1 MADPVADFLNQQFGR
16 VGQTDLQRPL
26 PQFRRGAPNSLGE
39 TFGRGV
45 DAGIKGLSADVDYFQ
60 ALAGTLVGADEF
72 AADNVREARM
82 NQERAADYLQGVES
96 FAEFIDEP
104 TVGGFFNQ
112 VASGVGQLVPS
123 AISTVAGAGV
133 GSVTAVAGR
142 AILGS
147 SSRAAAKKI
156 LSESLEKVAK
166 GTASPSDLDIAQSA
180 WDLYRAS
187 GVGAAAKTGA
197 LAGAGVSEY
206 VPLAGSNLSEALE
219 SGRDLD
225 PIEALRAG
233 FVAAPQAAIGV
244 GGEVALLRLVGE
256 KAKRLSTGDSTVMGR
271 LANDIATGFF
281 RGGAIEASTELAQE
295 GIAVANRS
303 QMDENFSGQDAKL
316 RLGEAAFA
324 AFFGGGAAGSAA
336 AGLGGT
342 ARELGN
348 APDTLS
354 GVMDQARTWLDQ
366 GQEQQVNQ
374 KSSEEETGGVD
385 PQFSNPEPQA
395 DINAQLESMLDPAS
409 TKDAVWIEGS
419 EPALGVSANG
429 KLNGNLEI
437 NGQRVF
443 AAFVPGRGTVV
454 SQYADVV
461 QEVIKGGATD
471 QVLASALGYGAS
483 KPAAGGDRVVQVR
496 NARGQIISEEVASD
510 ETLPAAVAAAE
521 GIMNKAKGDTYSI
534 VDVKDAARDRA
545 QRLSDEQG
553 PVVRNMD
560 LPDEV
565 VEAFEGTDL
574 SDPSFNIDELE
585 DVTDYNYVS
594 RQRGEDGAFPVFSD
608 TQALRNEY
616 DNLFGD
622 TDWDSDVFGSM
633 SDSALRAANRV
644 GREGL
649 EVEVSQPEGP
659 SGRTQLTVRNFEQEV
674 FKTRR
679 QNDAGETEIVRLP
692 IARFLQNE
700 VSQAS
705 QQRPENR
712 NAVIVRPDGSQAE
725 VSLLSLA
732 QAGRRVQQ
740 LRDPDGRQNVGA
752 NLVAMI
758 SALIQGGYE
767 IRLGKKPKKNQQD
780 RTQSLTA
787 PLDQEVPDSVRELQ
801 AEEAQVGVLSPVS
814 SDRSLL
820 DAFLRA
826 AVTPSTANI
835 AALGEF
841 ANIRAGFIDDQ
852 PATIADVLRSNLPME
867 AEPEFDAPETRRAAG
882 FDRDTRDRNTAVIFD
897 YPDTIDGQQGVV
909 RIAPQSTPGVVEV
922 RSNLT
927 SQVPKAERFGTN
939 VAETQSGSSATAGP
953 TVRAPLTRL
962 PQEPFG
968 TILPNNDPRFPRSTY
983 ETVTDAGAAQE
994 GFDTPEGAAFEAG
1007 GETQLFG
1014 SNTGSRL
1021 IDDVAAPTHRY
1032 STQSTKRRNAS
1043 VNMPLASDTDRAA
1056 VALVV
1061 NVLNAAMS
1069 KLGMKRPVDVILMS
1083 QLADADQAGGFQLL
1097 GTQKFQRFRQQFSDP
1112 VVAQRVFEEA
1122 QNLINSDTGL
1132 GRMVGFA
1139 DANFILVNDFK
1150 TNNALETALIASH
1163 ELGHAFF
1170 REEMQGAVGK
1180 PVFKTLWAAYQKVKA
1195 DPDTFDYSGPFGF
1208 EEWYSDQVA
1217 AWSFGEY
1224 RNSKARNLE
1233 ESYFKRLVDK
1243 LRQMWTSIRSVLRK
1257 RFGTVDETFE
1267 AYMQDVVRANRANA
1281 RTNEATAARTAS
1293 AAGGINTAYHVR
1305 NLNDVVEG
1313 MDKGVNRPDG
1323 TTADFSGA
1331 TLADQIRNI
1340 INQIR
1345 RDPRTN
1351 AVRKFLYTADSY
1363 LRKVASPEIAD
1374 IFYVE
1379 AQQEGTRGRVG
1390 MLKRRDRAQ
1399 RQLRKMF
1406 ADMVGD
1412 PNDPAVQRA
1421 VAQAAG
1427 DRSADTDVMLVQAAQ
1442 VREFLKRVYDEYIEP
1457 AQAGYPEGQ
1466 RIQFAED
1473 YFPVVH
1479 NLLAVSDNPDAYMA
1493 LIMQYNPDANVESVR
1508 AAVSRMVQYHE
1519 AVQNNDLKIPE
1530 LDPASGAQEARE
1542 LTANVPR
1549 EALMGDPND
1558 PNSINF
1564 LVDPNDALQV
1574 YLNQLTKRVEWN
1586 RATKA
1591 ADGTEMLQPLLD
1603 GLEDENRKEAMG
1615 VINAYLGYG
1624 NQTMDPF
1631 WRKTQSYL
1639 AAAQYTL
1646 LLPLAVIG
1654 SLPELAGPIINS
1666 KDLSSLEYAFRT
1678 MKESLTKSEAREL
1691 AEDIGVV
1698 SNDAL
1703 TNGYITAAEQEF
1715 LDPQAR
1721 KWTDAFFRV
1730 TLLDQYT
1737 NFTRT
1742 FATGMGVQFLIRH
1755 AENATGNPN
1764 SSRYLRDLGVR
1775 AQDVKTWMN
1784 SSKDVVDPNDPKR
1797 RLVVR
1802 DLSTPEGKR
1811 VSDALYKFVES
1822 SILRPNAAERPLW
1835 ASDPRF
1841 MLIWQ
1846 LKSYFY
1852 AFHKVITTGAIN
1864 ELSARNEGQ
1873 DSRTRVSNI
1882 GAMLALGAV
1891 ASLPLAMMG
1900 MELREYAK
1908 QGAAEAITLG
1918 LNDKNYF
1925 RTDNMKWGDYLFTA
1939 IEKTGIYGPLGLVMQ
1954 AQQSA
1959 QWGQGGIATLLGP
1972 TVETLEQALQDGFEV
1987 IPDRL
1992 IPVYSYLY

>member
-16 VGQTDLQRPL
+16 ESQTDLQRPL

-96 FAEFIDEP
+96 FEEFINEP

-123 AISTVAGAGV
+123 AVSTVAGAGV
-133 GSVTAVAGR
+133 GAVTAVAGR

-256 KAKRLSTGDSTVMGR
+256 KAKKLSTGDSTVMGR

-342 ARELGN
+342 AREIGN

-471 QVLASALGYGAS
+471 QVLAGALGYGAS

-521 GIMNKAKGDTYSI
+521 GIMNKAKGDTYTI

-616 DNLFGD
+616 DNLFGE

-712 NAVIVRPDGSQAE
+712 NAVIVRPDGSQSE

-752 NLVAMI
+752 NLVAMV

-767 IRLGKKPKKNQQD
+767 IRLGKKPKKNQRD

-787 PLDQEVPDSVRELQ
+787 PRDQEVPDSVRELQ

-826 AVTPSTANI
+826 AVTPSAANI

-841 ANIRAGFIDDQ
+841 ANTRAGFINDQ

-867 AEPEFDAPETRRAAG
+867 AEPEFDAPETRRDAG
-882 FDRDTRDRNTAVIFD
+882 FDRDARDRNTAEIFD
-897 YPDTIDGQQGVV
+897 YPDSQQG
-909 RIAPQSTPGVVEV
+909 QTGVI
-922 RSNLT
+922 R
-927 SQVPKAERFGTN
+927 
-939 VAETQSGSSATAGP
+939 
-953 TVRAPLTRL
+953 
-962 PQEPFG
+962 
-968 TILPNNDPRFPRSTY
+968 ILPRASAEQQSSPRNPMATY

-1014 SNTGSRL
+1014 NNTGSRL

-1043 VNMPLASDTDRAA
+1043 VNMPLAADTDSST

-1097 GTQKFQRFRQQFSDP
+1097 GTQKFQRFRQQFSDS
-1112 VVAQRVFEEA
+1112 VVAQRVFEES
-1122 QNLINSDTGL
+1122 QNLLDSDTGL

-1139 DANFILVNDFK
+1139 DANFILVNDLK
-1150 TNNALETALIASH
+1150 TNNALETALVASH

-1180 PVFKTLWAAYQKVKA
+1180 PVFKNLWAAYQKTKS
-1195 DPDTFDYSGPFGF
+1195 DPDTFGYTGPFGF

-1243 LRQMWTSIRSVLRK
+1243 LRKMWTSVRSVLRK

-1267 AYMQDVVRANRANA
+1267 AYMQDVVRANQANA
-1281 RTNEATAARTAS
+1281 RNNEATAARTAS

-1313 MDKGVNRPDG
+1313 MDKGVDRPDG

-1363 LRKVASPEIAD
+1363 LRKIASPEIAD

-1427 DRSADTDVMLVQAAQ
+1427 DRSMDTDVMLAQAAQ

-1530 LDPASGAQEARE
+1530 LDPASGVQEARE

-1666 KDLSSLEYAFRT
+1666 KDFSSLEYAFRT

-1721 KWTDAFFRV
+1721 KWTDTFFRV

-1764 SSRYLRDLGVR
+1764 SARYLRDLGVS
-1775 AQDVKTWMN
+1775 AQDVKTWMG
-1784 SSKDVVDPNDPKR
+1784 SSKDVADPKDPKR

-1822 SILRPNAAERPLW
+1822 SILRPNAAERPIW

-1908 QGAAEAITLG
+1908 QGVAEAITLG

>member
-1 MADPVADFLNQQFGR
+1 MSDPLVNFLQGEFGR
-16 VGQTDLQRPL
+16 EAQADLRQTPKPAPRGAPTSLGES
-26 PQFRRGAPNSLGE
+26 FRRGVGA
-39 TFGRGV
+39 GRE
-45 DAGIKGLSADVDYFQ
+45 GLSADIDYFQ
-60 ALAGTLVGADEF
+60 ALAGTFFGADEF
-72 AADNVREARM
+72 AAANVREARV
-82 NQERAADYLQGVES
+82 NQERSADYMQGVQQ
-96 FAEFIDEP
+96 FGEFLEEP
-104 TVGGFFNQ
+104 TVDGFLNQ
-112 VASGVGQLVPS
+112 VSSGVGQLLAP
-123 AISTVAGAGV
+123 AISTVGGASAGAL
-133 GSVTAVAGR
+133 AALAGR
-142 AILGS
+142 SVLGS
-147 SSRAAAKKI
+147 ANRAATKKI
-156 LSESLEKVAK
+156 ISEALEKKAK
-166 GTASPSDLDIAQSA
+166 GTADVDDSEIAQAA
-180 WDLYRAS
+180 WDLYRRDAS
-187 GVGAAAKTGA
+187 KDIQSGAIGGA
-197 LAGAGVSEY
+197 LASEY
-206 VPLAGSNLSEALE
+206 VPLSGSNLSEALE
-219 SGRDLD
+219 SGRELD
-225 PIEALRAG
+225 PLESLRAG
-233 FVAAPQAAIGV
+233 LVAVPQAVIGV
-244 GGEVALLRLVGE
+244 GGELALLKLVGD
-256 KAKRLSTGDSTVMGR
+256 KAKRLSSGEGTVMGR
-271 LANDIATGFF
+271 LAADIASGSV
-281 RGGAIEASTELAQE
+281 RQGLTESVTETTQE
-295 GIAVANRS
+295 GIAVVNRTL
-303 QMDENFSGQDAKL
+303 MDENFDQQDARL
-316 RLGEAAFA
+316 RLGQAAFVGY
-324 AFFGGGAAGSAA
+324 FGGKAAGAVGSAV
-336 AGLGGT
+336 GGV
-342 ARELGN
+342 ARELGD

-354 GVMDQARTWLDQ
+354 NVMDQARTWLDQ

-374 KSSEEETGGVD
+374 KTSEEETGGVN

-409 TKDAVWIEGS
+409 TKDAVWVEGS
-419 EPALGVSANG
+419 EPAFGVSDNG
-429 KLNGNLEI
+429 KLSGNLEI
-437 NGQRVF
+437 NGQRVY
-443 AAFVPGRGTVV
+443 AAFVPGRGTIV

-471 QVLASALGYGAS
+471 QVLASALGYGAT
-483 KPAAGGDRVVQVR
+483 KPDVGGDRVVQVR
-496 NARGQIISEEVASD
+496 NARGQIISEEVVSD
-510 ETLPAAVAAAE
+510 ATLPAAVAAAE

-553 PVVRNMD
+553 PVVRNLD

-585 DVTDYNYVS
+585 QVTDYNYVS
-594 RQRGEDGAFPVFSD
+594 RQRGEDGAYPVFSD

-616 DNLFGD
+616 DNLFGE

-659 SGRTQLTVRNFEQEV
+659 SGRTQLTVLNFEQEV

-752 NLVAMI
+752 NLVAMV

-767 IRLGKKPKKNQQD
+767 VRLGKKPKKNQRD

-787 PLDQEVPDSVRELQ
+787 PRDQEVPESVRELQ

-826 AVTPSTANI
+826 AVTPSAANI

-841 ANIRAGFIDDQ
+841 ANTRAGFIDDQ

-867 AEPEFDAPETRRAAG
+867 AEPEFDAPETRRDAG
-882 FDRDTRDRNTAVIFD
+882 FDRDSRDRNTAAIVD
-897 YPDTIDGQQGVV
+897 YPDSEQGQTGVI
-909 RIAPQSTPGVVEV
+909 R
-922 RSNLT
+922 
-927 SQVPKAERFGTN
+927 
-939 VAETQSGSSATAGP
+939 
-953 TVRAPLTRL
+953 
-962 PQEPFG
+962 
-968 TILPNNDPRFPRSTY
+968 ILPRGAAEQQSSPRNPVATY
-983 ETVTDAGAAQE
+983 ETVTDAGAARE

-1043 VNMPLASDTDRAA
+1043 VNMPLASDTDRTA

-1122 QNLINSDTGL
+1122 QNLLDSDTGL

-1139 DANFILVNDFK
+1139 DANFILVNDLK
-1150 TNNALETALIASH
+1150 TNNALETSLIAAH

-1170 REEMQGAVGK
+1170 REEMQGAVDK
-1180 PVFKTLWAAYQKVKA
+1180 PVFKTLWAAFEQSENPA
-1195 DPDTFDYSGPFGF
+1195 LGF

-1243 LRQMWTSIRSVLRK
+1243 LRKMWTSIRSVLRK

-1293 AAGGINTAYHVR
+1293 AAGGIDTAYHVR

-1331 TLADQIRNI
+1331 SLADQIRNI

-1412 PNDPAVQRA
+1412 PNDPDVQRA

-1427 DRSADTDVMLVQAAQ
+1427 DRSMDTDVMLAQSAQ

-1530 LDPASGAQEARE
+1530 LDPASGVQEARE

-1666 KDLSSLEYAFRT
+1666 KDFSSLEYAFRT
-1678 MKESLTKSEAREL
+1678 MKESMTKPEAREL

-1764 SSRYLRDLGVR
+1764 SARYLRDLGVS
-1775 AQDVKTWMN
+1775 AKDVKTWMN

-1852 AFHKVITTGAIN
+1852 AFHKVITTGAVN
-1864 ELSARNEGQ
+1864 ELIARNEGQ

-1882 GAMLALGAV
+1882 AAMLALGAV

-1908 QGAAEAITLG
+1908 QGAAEVITLG

-1992 IPVYSYLY
+1992 LPVYSYLY

>member
-16 VGQTDLQRPL
+16 ESQTDLQRPL

-96 FAEFIDEP
+96 FEEFINEP

-123 AISTVAGAGV
+123 AVSTVAGAGV

-256 KAKRLSTGDSTVMGR
+256 KAKKLSTGDSTVMGR
-271 LANDIATGFF
+271 LANDIAAGFF

-342 ARELGN
+342 AREIGN

-471 QVLASALGYGAS
+471 QVLAGALGYGAS

-521 GIMNKAKGDTYSI
+521 GIMNKAKGDTYTI

-616 DNLFGD
+616 DNLFGE

-712 NAVIVRPDGSQAE
+712 NAVIVRPDGSQSE

-752 NLVAMI
+752 NLVAMV

-767 IRLGKKPKKNQQD
+767 IRLGKKPKKNQRD

-787 PLDQEVPDSVRELQ
+787 PRDQEVPDSVRELQ

-826 AVTPSTANI
+826 AVTPSAANI

-841 ANIRAGFIDDQ
+841 ANTRAGFINDQ

-867 AEPEFDAPETRRAAG
+867 VEPEFDAPETRRDAG
-882 FDRDTRDRNTAVIFD
+882 FDRDARDRNTAEIFD
-897 YPDTIDGQQGVV
+897 YPDSQQG
-909 RIAPQSTPGVVEV
+909 QTGVI
-922 RSNLT
+922 R
-927 SQVPKAERFGTN
+927 
-939 VAETQSGSSATAGP
+939 
-953 TVRAPLTRL
+953 
-962 PQEPFG
+962 
-968 TILPNNDPRFPRSTY
+968 ILPRASAEQQSSPRNPMATY

-1014 SNTGSRL
+1014 NNTGSRL

-1043 VNMPLASDTDRAA
+1043 VNMPLAADTDSST

-1083 QLADADQAGGFQLL
+1083 QLADADSAGV
-1097 GTQKFQRFRQQFSDP
+1097 FRQQFSDP

-1139 DANFILVNDFK
+1139 DANFILVNDLK

-1170 REEMQGAVGK
+1170 REEMQGLIEK
-1180 PVFKTLWAAYQKVKA
+1180 PIFKKLWSAYQQSQNPA
-1195 DPDTFDYSGPFGF
+1195 LGF

-1224 RNSKARNLE
+1224 RNSKARTLE

-1243 LRQMWTSIRSVLRK
+1243 LRKMWTSIRSVLRK

-1267 AYMQDVVRANRANA
+1267 AYMQDVVRANQANA
-1281 RTNEATAARTAS
+1281 RNNEATAARTAS

-1313 MDKGVNRPDG
+1313 MDKGVDRPDG

-1363 LRKVASPEIAD
+1363 LRKIASPEIAD

-1427 DRSADTDVMLVQAAQ
+1427 DRSMDTDVMLAQAAQ

-1530 LDPASGAQEARE
+1530 LDPASGVQEARE

-1666 KDLSSLEYAFRT
+1666 KDFSSLEYAFRT

-1721 KWTDAFFRV
+1721 KWTDTFFRV

-1764 SSRYLRDLGVR
+1764 SARYLRDLGVS
-1775 AQDVKTWMN
+1775 AQDVKTWMG
-1784 SSKDVVDPNDPKR
+1784 SSKDVADPKDPKR

-1822 SILRPNAAERPLW
+1822 SILRPNAAERPIW

-1908 QGAAEAITLG
+1908 QGVAEAITLG